1 MKKAKKLTPLQR
13 LKRKR
18 ERMRAW
24 NKAHPEASKRWKEQ
38 NRKRYLKYLS
48 EYWWGPRHDELLA
61 MKRKWNREH
70 REERRLYRLAVK
82 EREQAAKTAAARRKR
97 RKAVK
102 R

>member
-1 MKKAKKLTPLQR
+1 MKKARKLTPQQR
-13 LKRKR
+13 LNRKR

-24 NKAHPEASKRWKEQ
+24 NKAHPEASKKWKEQ

-48 EYWWGPRHDELLA
+48 EYWWGSRHEELLA

-70 REERRLYRLAVK
+70 KEERRLYRLAVK
-82 EREQAAKTAAARRKR
+82 AREQAASAKPKR
-97 RKAVK
+97 RKTGK